1 LNAIAK
7 HVAQTRE
14 HSVARR
20 PSALKDWIGF
30 ERHRRTALAQAR
42 PLLIALL
49 GLFAGS
55 ASVYGQTWSWTVE
68 TADTNSSVTFTS
80 IASDPKGNLHISYR
94 TDENFGQLKYAF
106 RSATT
111 SKWFTMVLD
120 KQLGSFYSFIAL
132 DQKGNPQVCY
142 TPRQMKYASW
152 DGARWNIAEIA
163 PHSGAVEYSCSLV
176 VGKDGKPRVA
186 WYHTHRPD
194 GSFYLHLRYA
204 EFEDGAWLARTVDFD
219 GEAGKWNSLVLD
231 DEGVPHV
238 TYSQFPR
245 GELRFAYWNGKAWTS
260 SIVDS
265 VYINK
270 DGGEEGA
277 NRGMGNSLLLNRQ
290 KQWTIS
296 YYDLGSIKYARQE
309 GDKWIIERVDHL
321 LSASPNLGGWAS
333 YRTTQVLDSHGNPHI
348 GYEDA
353 GALKHAYWDGKEWH
367 VQVVLGVTGDTF
379 RYSSMSID
387 AQDNL
392 YFSYR
397 DPYDG
402 SLKVAIGRPA
412 ADRSAAAN
420 NGVDAGNPKP

>member
-1 LNAIAK
+1 LKAIAQR
-7 HVAQTRE
+7 VAQKPA
-14 HSVARR
+14 HSCGRR
-20 PSALKDWIGF
+20 
-30 ERHRRTALAQAR
+30 
-42 PLLIALL
+42 LLSPKVWL
-49 GLFAGS
+49 GCVFLSLFAS
-55 ASVYGQTWSWTVE
+55 AESMHGQTWSWTVE
-68 TADTNSSVTFTS
+68 TADTSSSVTFTS
-80 IASDPKGNLHISYR
+80 IAADPQGNLHISYR
-94 TDENFGQLKYAF
+94 TDESFGQLKYAF
-106 RSATT
+106 RSAET
-111 SKWFTMVLD
+111 SKWFAMVLD
-120 KQLGSFYSFIAL
+120 KQLGSFYSFIGL
-132 DQKGNPQVCY
+132 DTKGNPQICY
-142 TPRQMKYASW
+142 TPREMKYAFW
-152 DGARWNIAEIA
+152 DGTRWNTTKIAQ
-163 PHSGAVEYSCSLV
+163 HSGAVEYACSLV

-204 EFEDGAWLARTVDFD
+204 VFEDGAWLARTVDFD

-238 TYSQFPR
+238 SYTQFPR

-290 KQWTIS
+290 KQWAIS

-309 GDKWIIERVDHL
+309 GDRWIIERVDHL
-321 LSASPNLGGWAS
+321 LSASTNLGGWAS

-353 GALKHAYWDGKEWH
+353 GSLKHAYWDGKEWH
-367 VQVVLGVTGDTF
+367 VQVVLGVAGDTF
-379 RYSSMSID
+379 RYSSMAID
-387 AQDNL
+387 AQDHL

-412 ADRSAAAN
+412 AERSAATN
-420 NGVDAGNPKP
+420 NAADKAKPKP